1 MVTLR
6 LLKPPP
12 CGVVIGA
19 FRKTLLL
26 AQGIPGARVYAGGIA
41 AQIDLFANLDGVN
54 LDARAGFLNDVKRR
68 CHDLGADAVAVGDRN
83 TGLVCHTKSIQ

>member
-19 FRKTLLL
+19 FKKTRVRHRLSHAL
-26 AQGIPGARVYAGGIA
+26 GSIPTVLPLR
-41 AQIDLFANLDGVN
+41 
-54 LDARAGFLNDVKRR
+54 
-68 CHDLGADAVAVGDRN
+68 
-83 TGLVCHTKSIQ
+83 